1 MDTKT
6 KCTINN
12 ERYFQ
17 YIDSP
22 QKAYMLGL
30 MLSDGMVTKNN
41 SVSITQCIENIDIV
55 NYFTNELGF
64 DGYYQLGSIFNK
76 SGELK
81 RYPSVNFTSKK
92 MVSDLKQYGVIPA
105 KTLKLRIPK
114 VDYMSYLVLGMF
126 DGDGCIH
133 YKPGKKDTVFQ
144 LAGTKDSMLDLCNY
158 FNDLNIK
165 VKYRR
170 HDSKGNCYIIYCYK
184 KSEIKKIYDL
194 FYQDP
199 TIGFKRK
206 KDIFEQLIHDY
217 DLDES
222 SETRFEY
229 NIDNRHIYNSY
240 ILGTILGNGNF
251 LSDTR
256 IKINKGKVNNLDFKI
271 ALFDKYIQPST
282 TNISTDILYSVTY
295 RSKKFK
301 YIYAEMNDKLSQEII
316 NRINEYSL
324 GILYLDKGLLKDD
337 EIVITNLKFS
347 KHDNDRICSHIKNKY
362 KIQIEYK
369 NGSYYLDKE
378 NSIKFLDLIK
388 ETIILYSNY
397 KTN

>member
-6 KCTINN
+6 KCTISN
-12 ERYFQ
+12 ERYFEN
-17 YIDSP
+17 IDSP
-22 QKAYMLGL
+22 EKAYMLGL
-30 MLSDGMVTKNN
+30 MLSDGSVGNN
-41 SVSITQCIENIDIV
+41 NAVSISQCLENIDIV
-55 NYFTNELGF
+55 NYFSDQLGF
-64 DGYYQLGSIFNK
+64 NGYYLLGNRFNS
-76 SGELK
+76 SGKLK
-81 RYPSVNFTSKK
+81 TYPTLSFNSKR
-92 MVSDLKQYGVIPA
+92 MVSDLRQYGVIPA
-105 KTLKLRIPK
+105 KTLKLRIPN
-114 VDYMSYLVLGMF
+114 VSHMSYMVLGMF

-133 YKPGKKDTVFQ
+133 YKPGKKDTIFQ

-158 FNDLNIK
+158 FNGLNIN
-165 VKYRR
+165 VRYRR
-170 HDSKGNCYIIYCYK
+170 HDTDGNCYIIYCYK

-222 SETRFEY
+222 PETRFEY
-229 NIDNRHIYNSY
+229 NIDNRHVYNSY
-240 ILGTILGNGNF
+240 ILGSILGNGNF

-271 ALFDKYIQPST
+271 ALFDKYLQPST
-282 TNISTDILYSVTY
+282 TNILSDTIYSATF

-301 YIYAEMNDKLSQEII
+301 YIYAEMNGKLSQEII

-324 GILYLDKGLLKDD
+324 GILYLDKGLLKDSM
-337 EIVITNLKFS
+337 ISITNLKYS
-347 KHDNDRICSHIKNKY
+347 KHDNERICSHIKNRY
-362 KIQIEYK
+362 KIEIKYE
-369 NGSYYLDKE
+369 NESYHLDE
-378 NSIKFLDLIK
+378 MNSTKFLDLIK
-388 ETIILYSNY
+388 ETLILYSNY